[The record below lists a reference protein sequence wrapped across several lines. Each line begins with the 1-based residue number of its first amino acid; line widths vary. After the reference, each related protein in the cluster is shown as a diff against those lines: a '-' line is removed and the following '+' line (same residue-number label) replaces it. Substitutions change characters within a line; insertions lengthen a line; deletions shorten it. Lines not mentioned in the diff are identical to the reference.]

1 MASSGSTAPSEQSS
15 NAIWKKINNPKEVH
29 MGLNKLV
36 EAALI
41 IVLIAAAAGQ
51 LPRLVQT
58 VRVAQLQFIK
68 DSQSSKWGRAML
80 LPSQQ

>member
-1 MASSGSTAPSEQSS
+1 MGL
-15 NAIWKKINNPKEVH
+15 KKIT
-29 MGLNKLV
+29 

-58 VRVAQLQFIK
+58 VRVAQLQIIK

-80 LPSQQ
+80 LPVRN

>member
-1 MASSGSTAPSEQSS
+1 
-15 NAIWKKINNPKEVH
+15 

-36 EAALI
+36 ETALI

-58 VRVAQLQFIK
+58 VRVAQLQLIK
-68 DSQSSKWGRAML
+68 DSQSSKWGQAFL
-80 LPSQQ
+80 LREKPSATRLSGPPSRDR

>member
-1 MASSGSTAPSEQSS
+1 
-15 NAIWKKINNPKEVH
+15 

-58 VRVAQLQFIK
+58 VRVAQLQLIK
-68 DSQSSKWGRAML
+68 DSQSSKWGQAL
-80 LPSQQ
+80 LLREKPSATRLSGSPSRDR

>member
-1 MASSGSTAPSEQSS
+1 
-15 NAIWKKINNPKEVH
+15 
-29 MGLNKLV
+29 MGINKLA

-58 VRVAQLQFIK
+58 VRVAQLQLIK
-68 DSQSSKWGRAML
+68 DSQSSKWGRAFL
-80 LPSQQ
+80 LREKPSATRLSGSPSRDR